1 MISETESNGYSSM
14 ISQDSSVNN
23 VTNID
28 SNITTKENLGQG
40 KSYSNKNDTYHSQI
54 NKDAKKPEEKGI
66 FSRFLNYITSPWRI
80 EEEEFID
87 AHGFKCKRPKEKIPL
102 RKKSSKIEDDIN
114 KAGGESFSYA
124 TKNSGFGKIF
134 L

>member
-14 ISQDSSVNN
+14 ISQDSSGNNVNN
-23 VTNID
+23 MD

-40 KSYSNKNDTYHSQI
+40 KSYSDKNATNHSQI
-54 NKDAKKPEEKGI
+54 NKGDKKPEQEGI
-66 FSRFLNYITSPWRI
+66 FSRFINYITSPWRI

>member
-23 VTNID
+23 VNNMD

-40 KSYSNKNDTYHSQI
+40 KSYSDKNANHSQI
-54 NKDAKKPEEKGI
+54 NKGDKKPEQEGI
-66 FSRFLNYITSPWRI
+66 FSRFINYITSPWRI

-102 RKKSSKIEDDIN
+102 RKKSNKIEDDIN

-124 TKNSGFGKIF
+124 TKNSG
-134 L
+134 